1 MPDTF
6 ASVVLAVVAS
16 AVISPWALSLTLLIA
31 QKERD
36 RIHHEVDMSVRTG
49 TEHKYL
55 EVDICCVNR
64 WGLVDGLIDKVS
76 PLLPLFIFN
85 LTSHLPVFP
94 FLKFH
99 KLDLSVL
106 DFTCTTLDKYSISRL
121 YLMASSR
128 GRGTADIT
136 SAISEYCGIPQ
147 ESDDE

>member
-1 MPDTF
+1 MDTDYFVHKYLPDTF

-36 RIHHEVDMSVRTG
+36 RIHHKVDMSVRRG

-76 PLLPLFIFN
+76 LFF
-85 LTSHLPVFP
+85 LSSP
-94 FLKFH
+94 FSF
-99 KLDLSVL
+99 
-106 DFTCTTLDKYSISRL
+106 SI
-121 YLMASSR
+121 
-128 GRGTADIT
+128 
-136 SAISEYCGIPQ
+136 
-147 ESDDE
+147 

>member
-1 MPDTF
+1 M
-6 ASVVLAVVAS
+6 LAVVAS

-76 PLLPLFIFN
+76 LFSLFHFFQSD
-85 LTSHLPVFP
+85 LASPRVSFSEVSQAGLVCAGLHLHHVGEVQY
-94 FLKFH
+94 LQA
-99 KLDLSVL
+99 VL
-106 DFTCTTLDKYSISRL
+106 EAERTRSE
-121 YLMASSR
+121 SSR
-128 GRGTADIT
+128 HRICDI
-136 SAISEYCGIPQ
+136 GILRHPT
-147 ESDDE
+147 

>member
-1 MPDTF
+1 MLLPWTLTILFLFLFLLPDTF

-76 PLLPLFIFN
+76 F
-85 LTSHLPVFP
+85 SSP
-94 FLKFH
+94 FLF
-99 KLDLSVL
+99 
-106 DFTCTTLDKYSISRL
+106 SI
-121 YLMASSR
+121 
-128 GRGTADIT
+128 
-136 SAISEYCGIPQ
+136 
-147 ESDDE
+147 

>member
-1 MPDTF
+1 M
-6 ASVVLAVVAS
+6 LAVVAS

-76 PLLPLFIFN
+76 LFS
-85 LTSHLPVFP
+85 L
-94 FLKFH
+94 FH
-99 KLDLSVL
+99 FFQSDLASPRVSFSEVSQAGLVCARFYLHHVGQVQYLQAVPHGIIARAGHGGHHICDIGVL
-106 DFTCTTLDKYSISRL
+106 RHPT
-121 YLMASSR
+121 
-128 GRGTADIT
+128 GV
-136 SAISEYCGIPQ
+136 
-147 ESDDE
+147 